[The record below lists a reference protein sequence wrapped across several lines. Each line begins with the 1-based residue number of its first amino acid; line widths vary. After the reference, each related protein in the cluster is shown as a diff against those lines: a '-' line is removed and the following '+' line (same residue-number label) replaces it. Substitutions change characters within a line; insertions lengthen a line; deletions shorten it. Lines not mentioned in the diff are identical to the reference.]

1 MMFRMLTF
9 SHRRKSLPRV
19 EDPTDKVVNR
29 FGLGESLMTT
39 FMCDNPETGC
49 KETGEES
56 IERPDRELGEGVEMG
71 AWKSNLLW
79 SNERVKV
86 LGSLPNATNSNQVTK
101 TR

>member
-1 MMFRMLTF
+1 ML
-9 SHRRKSLPRV
+9 SRSELVGDLPGV
-19 EDPTDKVVNR
+19 KNPADKVVDR
-29 FGLGESLMTT
+29 LGLREGLVTT